1 MLEETAGAPR
11 GPAEG
16 RPTEEGAKP
25 SPSKEDYKGI
35 WVYLEHAG
43 GVPAPVSWELIGEAR
58 RLAKDLGA
66 EVSAVLLGHGV
77 HPLADEAFAYG
88 ADRVFLIESPVL
100 RDYRTRPYAR
110 AVVGLVEKHRPE
122 VFLLGATAQ
131 GRDLASTVATTL
143 ATGLTADCTSLDI
156 DPETRDLRQTRP
168 AFGGNIMAT
177 ILCKNRRPQMA
188 TVRPH
193 IMPMPERREGRRGE
207 IVPES
212 FGMTEDEVAAKV
224 LRYVRKRTEGIPL
237 EQADIVVS
245 GGRGVGGAEGFAVI
259 RRLADALG
267 AAVGASRAAVAN
279 GWIGQDHQVG
289 QTGQTVRP
297 KLYIACGISGSIQHL
312 AGMQS
317 SDLIVAIN
325 KDPRAPIFE
334 AADYGI
340 VGDLH
345 QVVPALAE
353 AFERLIKEEESGAAG
368 RAAADDGGV
377 GEENQ

>member
-1 MLEETAGAPR
+1 MPV
-11 GPAEG
+11 
-16 RPTEEGAKP
+16 
-25 SPSKEDYKGI
+25 KEDYKGI

-43 GVPAPVSWELIGEAR
+43 PDPAPVSWELIGEAK

-66 EVSAVLLGHGV
+66 EVSAVLLGYKV
-77 HPLADEAFAYG
+77 RPLADEAFAYG
-88 ADRVFLIESPVL
+88 AGRVYLVESPVL

-110 AVVGLVEKHRPE
+110 AAVQLVEKYRPE
-122 VFLLGATAQ
+122 VFLLGATTQ

-143 ATGLTADCTSLDI
+143 AAGLTADCTSLDI
-156 DPETRDLRQTRP
+156 DPETKDLRQTRP

-177 ILCKNRRPQMA
+177 ILCKTRRPQMS

-193 IMPMPERREGRRGE
+193 IMPMPERQEGRTGE
-207 IVPES
+207 IITEEFAMS
-212 FGMTEDEVAAKV
+212 EDEVAAKV
-224 LRYVRKRTEGIPL
+224 LRLVRKQTEGIPL
-237 EQADIVVS
+237 EQADIVIS
-245 GGRGVGGAEGFAVI
+245 GGRGVGGADGFDVV
-259 RRLADALG
+259 RRLAGVLG
-267 AAVGASRAAVAN
+267 AAVGASRAAVGS

-325 KDPRAPIFE
+325 KDPHAPIFE
-334 AADYGI
+334 AADFGI

-345 QVVPALAE
+345 QVVPALTE
-353 AFERLIKEEESGAAG
+353 AFERLIKEAGGSDPAAPDAAG
-368 RAAADDGGV
+368 GA
-377 GEENQ
+377 GEGKQ